1 MSFLDALYWAF
12 ITATTIGYGDIT
24 PTTIPGR
31 VVAVV
36 AAIAGIAAFTAL
48 IGVVADALVDSAA
61 RRVLGVSNVKKRGHI
76 VVLGWSPLA
85 PILIR
90 EIKAN
95 IRGTDIVVV
104 DGKAP

>member
-1 MSFLDALYWAF
+1 
-12 ITATTIGYGDIT
+12 
-24 PTTIPGR
+24 
-31 VVAVV
+31 VV